1 MRAQLGARLAQRAG
15 DALAPS
21 ARVRAHVLG
30 HVNRARADLPG
41 EVGQLALGSPAADH
55 EARPA
60 PAELAVEVGEA
71 LEQELG
77 ARPGRVAPV
86 QEPVVE
92 AEDRDDAVGLVER
105 RPQRRV
111 VADAEVAPQ
120 PHDRRF
126 GQSSLAT
133 RTTSLAAVSIM
144 SSARYSI
151 AGAGVVAERAGELGA
166 RAGAWAPARSAAALR
181 TGEGATGEDLA
192 AVGDEA
198 RILADRGA
206 AGAPELDVG
215 LAAVAGVRCDLE
227 DFR

>member
-1 MRAQLGARLAQRAG
+1 MARRDGRGGSSRRRREYVAAWHLEPAAMERGEDRVRLALPRLDHSHIHGVEALVRAQLGAGLAQRAG

-21 ARVRAHVLG
+21 ACVRAHVLG

-92 AEDRDDAVGLVER
+92 AERRDDAVGLVER
-105 RPQRRV
+105 GPQRRV
-111 VADAEVAPQ
+111 VADAKVAPQ

-144 SSARYSI
+144 SSAR
-151 AGAGVVAERAGELGA
+151 
-166 RAGAWAPARSAAALR
+166 
-181 TGEGATGEDLA
+181 
-192 AVGDEA
+192 
-198 RILADRGA
+198 
-206 AGAPELDVG
+206 
-215 LAAVAGVRCDLE
+215 
-227 DFR
+227 